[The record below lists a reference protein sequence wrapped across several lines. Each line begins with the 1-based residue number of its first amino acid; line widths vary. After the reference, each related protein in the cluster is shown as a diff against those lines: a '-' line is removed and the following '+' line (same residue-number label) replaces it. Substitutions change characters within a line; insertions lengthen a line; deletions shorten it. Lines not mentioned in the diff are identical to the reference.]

1 MNMVSKVHAEDG
13 QEVKIERPLW
23 RRRGLL
29 LLPLALVAGGVG
41 LASREAPPIAVPPPP
56 TVTVAAPLVRQIS
69 EWDEYIGRFEASRT
83 VEVRPRVSGAVTAVL
98 FTDGDFVRQGQ
109 LLFTI
114 DARPFAAALAEARAG
129 IETAASELALARA
142 DLGRATRLLEVD
154 AVSRSDVDRLR
165 ARVRSGEAAL
175 SAAQARV
182 RSRALDV
189 EFAQVRAPISG
200 RASDRKVDAGNLVSA
215 GEGAAGSLLTT
226 INAVDPI
233 YFSFEGS
240 EALFLKMKRAGA
252 SGAAASP
259 VEVRLQDE
267 TGYRWRGRLDFTDN
281 GLDPRSGTIRGR
293 AVIRN
298 SGAFLTPGMFGNMRL
313 SAGGTRAALLV
324 PDAAIQTDQARKLVP
339 VLAADGT
346 ITLKPVQLGPVVD
359 GLRVVRSGLTTADRV
374 VIEGAQLAMPGTK
387 VGVRRGRIAPV
398 PAPQQAPVSA
408 PTSGEVTLAR

>member
-1 MNMVSKVHAEDG
+1 MNMVSKVRAEDG
-13 QEVKIERPLW
+13 QEVKIGRPLW
-23 RRRGLL
+23 QRRGLL

-129 IETAASELALARA
+129 IDTASSELALARA

-200 RASDRKVDAGNLVSA
+200 RVSDR
-215 GEGAAGSLLTT
+215 
-226 INAVDPI
+226 
-233 YFSFEGS
+233 
-240 EALFLKMKRAGA
+240 
-252 SGAAASP
+252 
-259 VEVRLQDE
+259 
-267 TGYRWRGRLDFTDN
+267 
-281 GLDPRSGTIRGR
+281 
-293 AVIRN
+293 
-298 SGAFLTPGMFGNMRL
+298 
-313 SAGGTRAALLV
+313 
-324 PDAAIQTDQARKLVP
+324 
-339 VLAADGT
+339 
-346 ITLKPVQLGPVVD
+346 
-359 GLRVVRSGLTTADRV
+359 
-374 VIEGAQLAMPGTK
+374 
-387 VGVRRGRIAPV
+387 
-398 PAPQQAPVSA
+398 
-408 PTSGEVTLAR
+408 

>member
-1 MNMVSKVHAEDG
+1 MNMISKVAAEDASSAG
-13 QEVKIERPLW
+13 TARPLW
-23 RRRGLL
+23 KRGALV
-29 LLPLALVAGGVG
+29 LLPIALVVGGVG
-41 LASREAPPIAVPPPP
+41 LAGREPPPVAAPPPP
-56 TVTVAAPLVRQIS
+56 TVTVATPLVRQIS

-98 FTDGDFVRQGQ
+98 FTDGEYVRQGQ

-114 DARPFAAALAEARAG
+114 DERPFAAALAEARAG
-129 IETAASELALARA
+129 IETASSELALARA
-142 DLGRATRLLEVD
+142 DLGRATRLLEGD
-154 AVSRSDVDRLR
+154 AVSRSDVDQLQ
-165 ARVRSGEAAL
+165 ARVRSAQAAL

-189 EFAQVRAPISG
+189 EFTRVRAPISG
-200 RASDRKVDAGNLVSA
+200 RVSDRKVDAGNLVSA
-215 GEGAAGSLLTT
+215 GDGGAASLLTT

-252 SGAAASP
+252 SGATASP

-267 TGYRWRGRLDFTDN
+267 TDYRWRGRLDFTDN

-298 SGAFLTPGMFGNMRL
+298 GGAFLTPGMFGNMRL
-313 SAGGTRAALLV
+313 SAGGTRTALLV

-346 ITLKPVQLGPVVD
+346 ITPKPVQLGPVVD
-359 GLRVVRSGLTTADRV
+359 GLRVVRSGLTTADHV

-387 VGVRRGRIAPV
+387 VGVRQGRIAPQ
-398 PAPQQAPVSA
+398 PAPGQASVAA
-408 PTSGEVTLAR
+408 PSSGEVTLAR